1 MPIGTTW
8 PTWLSHETL
17 NLPQSSIFWSEVF
30 VAATRRELKQPRRRR
45 QQERHKFAYLT
56 KKNNSFAR
64 FARAFFIFLH
74 FADVLVLSM
83 TWNDMFCSCVDDV
96 SIWWETFNFAFLP
109 LKRLFQFNSRII
121 RTHFARLMTLKN
133 CEIFA
138 ETRSYIFRWRSQS
151 RRRRLCL
158 SSLYC
163 RLVNWLLLKLP
174 NGEVKHE
181 GSMVSNE
188 FQTVDYHD
196 ERFPIVIHTD
206 EGITLKTKRLLIQ
219 HHIFHLVSVCDLPFW
234 KSCN

>member
-1 MPIGTTW
+1 
-8 PTWLSHETL
+8 
-17 NLPQSSIFWSEVF
+17 
-30 VAATRRELKQPRRRR
+30 
-45 QQERHKFAYLT
+45 
-56 KKNNSFAR
+56 
-64 FARAFFIFLH
+64 
-74 FADVLVLSM
+74 
-83 TWNDMFCSCVDDV
+83 MFCSCVDDV
-96 SIWWETFNFAFLP
+96 STWWETFKFAFLP